1 MEGDLNPHGEF
12 HPAYDCVT
20 DATGDTPLV
29 RIDGLLAPAT
39 GYPVWAKLESFNPSG
54 SAKDRT
60 AKAMV
65 DDAVAAGFLR
75 PGSVAVES
83 SSGNLGVAL
92 ARLSTLGGW
101 EFHCVVDQRT
111 NSSTLAHMKAL
122 GATVHQITAPDPET
136 GDWLIARRNRV
147 AELVEELGAINFD
160 QYSNQAAF
168 RAHEEGTMTE
178 IAAALDH
185 APDHLYV
192 AVSTTGTI
200 GGCQRWLRA
209 HDAATRVVAVDSV
222 GSVLF
227 DGERGTRLLPGYGA
241 GTVTGLSRQVT
252 PDTVQRMSPAQAVD
266 GARRLARTTA
276 ILPGASGGAVVAAYL
291 DDVRT
296 GAVRP
301 GEETVL
307 VLHDEGTAY
316 LDTIYDDDWVH
327 ENIAPTW
334 QENNQ

>member
-1 MEGDLNPHGEF
+1 MKFDP
-12 HPAYDCVT
+12 HPAYDRIT

-29 RIDGLLAPAT
+29 RVDGLLAPDA

-65 DDAVAAGFLR
+65 DDAVAAGLLR

-92 ARLSTLGGW
+92 ARLATLGGW

-111 NSSTLAHMKAL
+111 NSSTVAHMRAL
-122 GATVHQITAPDPET
+122 GARVHQITEPDPET

-147 AELVEELGAINFD
+147 AELVGQLGAVNFD
-160 QYSNQAAF
+160 QYSNRAAF

-200 GGCQRWLRA
+200 GGCQSWLRTHGA
-209 HDAATRVVAVDSV
+209 DTRVVAVDSV

-227 DGERGTRLLPGYGA
+227 GGERGTRLLPGYGA
-241 GTVTGLSRQVT
+241 GTVTDLSRQVT
-252 PDTVQRMSPAQAVD
+252 PDAVARISPAQAVA
-266 GARRLARTTA
+266 GARTLARTTA

-291 DDVRT
+291 DDVRA

-316 LDTIYDDDWVH
+316 LDTIYDDDWVRA
-327 ENIAPTW
+327 NVTPDR
-334 QENNQ
+334 QEDQQ